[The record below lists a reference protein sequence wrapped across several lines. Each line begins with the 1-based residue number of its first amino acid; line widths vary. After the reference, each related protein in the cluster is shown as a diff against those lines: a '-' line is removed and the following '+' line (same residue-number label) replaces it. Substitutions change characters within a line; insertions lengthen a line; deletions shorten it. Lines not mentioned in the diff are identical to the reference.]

1 MNIPDLYKI
10 FNENP
15 IVTTD
20 SRNCPKGSIFFA
32 LKGER
37 FNGNHYAKETIEKG
51 CAYAIV
57 DEIEYA
63 NGRNIIYVE
72 NVLTTL
78 QKLANFHRNQLN
90 IPIVGIT
97 GTNGKTTT
105 KELIA
110 SVLQRKYKT
119 LYTQGNLNNHIGVP
133 LTLLQLKN
141 EHEIGIIEMGAN
153 HPGEIKTLVEIVNP
167 NYGIITNVGKAHIEG
182 FGSFEGV
189 VKTKSEL
196 YDFLRNHNGT
206 AFVNKANEIL
216 MKSSKG
222 ISNVIYYGKD
232 SDFESFMLN
241 NNPFLELKWR
251 NFCIKSKL
259 IGSYNAENIM
269 ASIAIG
275 CYFSVKDDEIVKAI
289 EEYTP
294 TNNRSQYKKTEKND
308 LIIDAY
314 NANPTSMNASIDN
327 FNQIENDNKIVILG
341 DMKELG
347 EISDSEHQKVVDKLE
362 KLNLCK
368 ILIVGSEFG
377 KTETKKALKFTD
389 INDLNNYLVNENFK
403 NHLIL
408 IKGSNSMKLIEC
420 INHL

>member
-153 HPGEIKTLVEIVNP
+153 HQGEIKTLVEIVNP

-269 ASIAIG
+269 AAIAIG

>member
-269 ASIAIG
+269 AAIAIG

>member
-216 MKSSKG
+216 TKSSKG

-269 ASIAIG
+269 AAIAIG

>member
-222 ISNVIYYGKD
+222 INNVIYYGKD

-269 ASIAIG
+269 AAIAIG

>member
-1 MNIPDLYKI
+1 MNITDLYKI

-216 MKSSKG
+216 MKSSKD

-269 ASIAIG
+269 AAIAIG

>member
-1 MNIPDLYKI
+1 MNITDLYKI

-63 NGRNIIYVE
+63 NRRNIIYVE

-232 SDFESFMLN
+232 SDFESFILN

-269 ASIAIG
+269 AAIAIG

>member
-216 MKSSKG
+216 MNSSKG
-222 ISNVIYYGKD
+222 INNVIYYGKD

-269 ASIAIG
+269 AAIAIG

>member
-1 MNIPDLYKI
+1 MNITDLYKI

-269 ASIAIG
+269 AAIAIG

>member
-1 MNIPDLYKI
+1 MNITDLYKI

-232 SDFESFMLN
+232 SYFESFMLN

-269 ASIAIG
+269 AAIAIG

>member
-269 ASIAIG
+269 AAIAIG

-403 NHLIL
+403 NYLIL

>member
-1 MNIPDLYKI
+1 MNITDLYKI

-167 NYGIITNVGKAHIEG
+167 NFGIITNVGKAHIEG

-269 ASIAIG
+269 AAIAIG

>member
-1 MNIPDLYKI
+1 
-10 FNENP
+10 
-15 IVTTD
+15 
-20 SRNCPKGSIFFA
+20 
-32 LKGER
+32 
-37 FNGNHYAKETIEKG
+37 
-51 CAYAIV
+51 
-57 DEIEYA
+57 
-63 NGRNIIYVE
+63 
-72 NVLTTL
+72 
-78 QKLANFHRNQLN
+78 
-90 IPIVGIT
+90 
-97 GTNGKTTT
+97 
-105 KELIA
+105 
-110 SVLQRKYKT
+110 
-119 LYTQGNLNNHIGVP
+119 
-133 LTLLQLKN
+133 
-141 EHEIGIIEMGAN
+141 
-153 HPGEIKTLVEIVNP
+153 
-167 NYGIITNVGKAHIEG
+167 
-182 FGSFEGV
+182 
-189 VKTKSEL
+189 
-196 YDFLRNHNGT
+196 
-206 AFVNKANEIL
+206 
-216 MKSSKG
+216 
-222 ISNVIYYGKD
+222 
-232 SDFESFMLN
+232 
-241 NNPFLELKWR
+241 
-251 NFCIKSKL
+251 
-259 IGSYNAENIM
+259 M
-269 ASIAIG
+269 AAIAIG